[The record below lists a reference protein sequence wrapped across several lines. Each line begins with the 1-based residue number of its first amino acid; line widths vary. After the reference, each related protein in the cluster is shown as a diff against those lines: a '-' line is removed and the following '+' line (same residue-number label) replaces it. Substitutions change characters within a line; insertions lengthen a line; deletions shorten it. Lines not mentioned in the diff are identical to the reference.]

1 MAGSGGVRG
10 KGQKGGEGRK
20 GVGKVV
26 RLKQLFSRL
35 LNSGIEFAKET
46 RIREA
51 KHGWRKVVGSVSLN
65 G

>member
-35 LNSGIEFAKET
+35 LNSGI
-46 RIREA
+46 
-51 KHGWRKVVGSVSLN
+51 
-65 G
+65 